1 MTLEESNL
9 TEESLMEVR
18 DRTLVEAYDVHDTA
32 ESYLVHRL
40 ERAGYHVEPFGDD
53 ARHADE
59 VFYGDGPDQRV
70 RRDEDGAVLADI
82 EVKSKRLAQGEEWF
96 GRLNRRHYNEYVE
109 HRETV
114 DHPVFI
120 YFALVDERDQVAD
133 SRSGSASRNNSSAT
147 NCEDDDADVIVR
159 EAFLPVTGEEVDGR
173 VTDISEQVLSVD
185 ADDVQAPVAGSESLR
200 VIEGSDV
207 VGVGRGPL
215 VDGIPNVKGN
225 DVVEVDAKRFRSWMW
240 LFDCLGQ

>member
-32 ESYLVHRL
+32 ENYLVHRL
-40 ERAGYHVEPFGDD
+40 ERVGYHVEPFGDD

-70 RRDEDGAVLADI
+70 FDEPDGTVLVDI

-96 GRLNRRHYNEYVE
+96 GRLNRRHYDEYVE

-114 DHPVFI
+114 SHPVFI
-120 YFALVDERDQVAD
+120 YFALVDEREQDED
-133 SRSGSASRNNSSAT
+133 S
-147 NCEDDDADVIVR
+147 DVIVR

-185 ADDVQAPVAGSESLR
+185 AEDVQAPVAGSESLR

-207 VGVGRGPL
+207 VGLRRGPL

-225 DVVEVDAKRFRSWMW
+225 DVVEVNDKRFRSWMW
-240 LFDCLGQ
+240 LLDCLECSREDT

>member
-9 TEESLMEVR
+9 TEESLMEVD
-18 DRTLVEAYDVHDTA
+18 DRTLVETNDAHNAA
-32 ESYLVHRL
+32 ESILVHRL
-40 ERAGYHVEPFGDD
+40 EGEGFHVERGAAN

-82 EVKSKRLAQGEEWF
+82 EIKSKRLAQGEEWF

-109 HRETV
+109 HNETV
-114 DHPVFI
+114 SHPVFI
-120 YFALVDERDQVAD
+120 YFALVDEREQVAD
-133 SRSGSASRNNSSAT
+133 SRSGSASRKDSSAT
-147 NCEDDDADVIVR
+147 NCEDDGADVIVR
-159 EAFLPVTGEEVDGR
+159 EAFLPVTGGEVDGR

-185 ADDVQAPVAGSESLR
+185 VEDVQAPAAGSESLR

-207 VGVGRGPL
+207 VGLRRGPL
-215 VDGIPNVKGN
+215 VDGIPDVHGN
-225 DVVEVDAKRFRSWMW
+225 DVVEVDEKRFRSWMY
-240 LFDCLGQ
+240 LLDRLS

>member
-82 EVKSKRLAQGEEWF
+82 EVKSKRLAQGEAWF

-109 HRETV
+109 HAEAV

-120 YFALVDERDQVAD
+120 YFALVDEAEQDQD
-133 SRSGSASRNNSSAT
+133 S
-147 NCEDDDADVIVR
+147 DVIVR

-185 ADDVQAPVAGSESLR
+185 AEDVQAPVAGSESLR

-207 VGVGRGPL
+207 VGLRRGPL

-225 DVVEVDAKRFRSWMW
+225 DVVEVNDKRFRSWMW
-240 LFDCLGQ
+240 LLDCLECSREDT